1 MGEGLEHQYFDKLEK
16 DVFQLVDGLREAENE
31 ITPDNKD
38 AIKKIIQKTIGQSQN
53 LVDFIYKEENEEF
66 ANLELV
72 GELTQLID
80 FLQDF
85 CLNPINNGELDD
97 AELGIPDAIQKAE
110 EIIEIMDE

>member
-1 MGEGLEHQYFDKLEK
+1 MGEGLEYQYFDKLEK
-16 DVFQLVDGLREAENE
+16 DVFILVDDLREAENE

-38 AIKKIIQKTIGQSQN
+38 TIKGIIQKTIDQSQN
-53 LVDFIYKEENEEF
+53 LVDFSYKEENEEF

-85 CLNPINNGELDD
+85 CLNPINKGELDD
-97 AELGIPDAIQKAE
+97 AESGITEAIQKAE

>member
-1 MGEGLEHQYFDKLEK
+1 MSEDLEYQYFDRLEK
-16 DVFQLVDGLREAENE
+16 DVFKLVDDLREAENE

-38 AIKKIIQKTIGQSQN
+38 AIKEIIQKTIAQSQN
-53 LVDFIYKEENEEF
+53 LIDFIYRKENEEF

-72 GELTQLID
+72 SELTQLID

-85 CLNPINNGELDD
+85 CLNPIKNGELDD
-97 AELGIPDAIQKAE
+97 AESGIPEAIQKAE